1 MKVEMG
7 LLGWKDLS
15 GGMEGEGEG
24 EGGESDGGE
33 VSN

>member
-7 LLGWKDLS
+7 LFGWKDLS

-24 EGGESDGGE
+24 AESDGGE
-33 VSN
+33 VLN